1 MHARTC
7 LSFDLLTKRIY
18 RSIGFLVAIKTI
30 SISKKKSGEER
41 QWEQQRTV
49 ILGHPRERKVSLLL
63 NDVVRPP
70 TLIALIKSR
79 HCLLIGV

>member
-30 SISKKKSGEER
+30 SISKKSGEER
-41 QWEQQRTV
+41 QWEQQQRTV